1 VAGGLKEMDNH
12 LNKIKLII
20 SIEWTCTNCGKVN
33 SKKRHEKPTEYELLL
48 CRFCHTY
55 YDFDGNIIFR

>member
-1 VAGGLKEMDNH
+1 MDNH